1 MRTVDLRHEQAWRA
15 QAALRRILNALAAIG
30 ASIEPAGDRLV
41 LRAGNVPVPSDIVD
55 RVRAVKTE
63 LLTLLAAPE
72 PGFEQPCFARRG
84 RIVLRP
90 DVWVWFGDLP
100 DATCEE
106 LKRRIDAGIANWL
119 ADDFR
124 FSDDMED

>member
-1 MRTVDLRHEQAWRA
+1 MHGLRTVDLRHEQAWRA

-90 DVWVWFGDLP
+90 VVRSSLMTKTDSEP
-100 DATCEE
+100 
-106 LKRRIDAGIANWL
+106 
-119 ADDFR
+119 
-124 FSDDMED
+124 